1 MEFYRHI
8 PEKLSPILFSIGG
21 FQIRYYGMMYVV
33 AFFVIMK
40 LIKIRVK
47 KNNML
52 PLNYDGVE
60 RIMLYGFF
68 GAVIGARLGYV
79 VFYNLGYFLLNPI
92 EIILPFSFEGG
103 FKVTGISGM
112 SYHGGLVGVIAGIV
126 LFCKKAKVNTMQVMD
141 IAAASIPLGFTFGR
155 IGNFF
160 NGELYGRATE
170 SFLGM
175 YFPYAR
181 GDSLRHPSQLYQA
194 FFEGIFLF
202 VILWFLANKKPPIG
216 VVSAAYIFGYG
227 FVRFFVEFFRE
238 PDAHIGFVFLNF
250 SMGQLLCVVM
260 MVVGILLGLWSI
272 KRKKLA

>member
-40 LIKIRVK
+40 LIKSRVK

-92 EIILPFSFEGG
+92 SKIL
-103 FKVTGISGM
+103 V
-112 SYHGGLVGVIAGIV
+112 
-126 LFCKKAKVNTMQVMD
+126 
-141 IAAASIPLGFTFGR
+141 
-155 IGNFF
+155 
-160 NGELYGRATE
+160 
-170 SFLGM
+170 
-175 YFPYAR
+175 
-181 GDSLRHPSQLYQA
+181 HPK
-194 FFEGIFLF
+194 
-202 VILWFLANKKPPIG
+202 N
-216 VVSAAYIFGYG
+216 
-227 FVRFFVEFFRE
+227 R
-238 PDAHIGFVFLNF
+238 
-250 SMGQLLCVVM
+250 
-260 MVVGILLGLWSI
+260 
-272 KRKKLA
+272 